1 MIKNL
6 SFDTA
11 DLQDKDRR
19 ILHPWE
25 GLEEIGREQRTV
37 IVKGEGIY
45 VYDSEGKRYI
55 DAPGGMWCV
64 NIGHGRREIA
74 DAMADQASELAYYGI
89 WNLANAPSAMLAAKL
104 AELSPGD
111 LNHVFF
117 TTGGSTANESALR
130 FVMFYNNLRGRPG
143 KKHIIALENAYHG
156 STHLTS
162 SCSGKDV
169 ATSPFDLE
177 TRFIHFLGS
186 PNPSKRPSGM
196 SVEQFCDARIG
207 EFEEKIREIGPER
220 VAAFIAEPVM
230 GAGGV
235 IVPPKG
241 FQRRTHEICRK
252 YDVLYIA
259 DEVVTAFGRLGHFFA
274 SEEVFG
280 VVPDI
285 ISVAKGITSAY
296 VPLGAMLVSGRLLEG
311 FIGENAEATGFYHGF
326 TYSGHPVACAAA
338 LKNIELMEQEGIL
351 EHVREVGP
359 YFQQRLREL
368 EALPIVA
375 DVRGTGL
382 MACLECS
389 IGTGEEETV
398 EIDAKIG
405 KLIDRHCQDLGLI
418 VRPLFNMCV
427 MSPPLIITKAQ
438 IDDLV
443 SMLRR
448 GVERTMED
456 LRTEGI
462 LNV

>member
-1 MIKNL
+1 MDTNFF
-6 SFDTA
+6 FDTA
-11 DLQDKDRR
+11 DLQEKDRR

-25 GLEEIGREQRTV
+25 GLEEIGREKRTV
-37 IVKGEGIY
+37 IVRGEGVY
-45 VYDSEGKRYI
+45 VYDTEGNRYL

-64 NIGHGRREIA
+64 NVGHGRREIA
-74 DAMADQASELAYYGI
+74 DAISEQASQLAYFGI

-130 FVMFYNNLRGRPG
+130 FVMFYNNLLGRPE

-177 TRFIHFLGS
+177 TRYIHFLSS
-186 PNPSKRPSGM
+186 PNPSKRPAAM
-196 SVEQFCDARIG
+196 SVEEFCDSLIG
-207 EFEEKIREIGPER
+207 EFEQKICEIGPER

-235 IVPPKG
+235 VVPPEG

-274 SEEVFG
+274 SEDEFG

-285 ISVAKGITSAY
+285 ISVAKGISSAY
-296 VPLGAMLVSGRLLEG
+296 VPLGAMLVSDRLLERFTG
-311 FIGENAEATGFYHGF
+311 DSAKATGFYHGF

-338 LKNIELMEQEGIL
+338 LKNIELIEREGIL
-351 EHVREVGP
+351 DHVREIGP
-359 YFQQRLREL
+359 YFQERLREL
-368 EALPIVA
+368 KEMPIVS
-375 DVRGTGL
+375 DIRGTGL

-389 IGTGEEETV
+389 IGSGDDDTL
-398 EIDAKIG
+398 EIDVKIG
-405 KLIDRHCQDLGLI
+405 KRIDRHCQDLGLI
-418 VRPLFNMCV
+418 VRPLYNMCV

-443 SMLRR
+443 GMLKG
-448 GVERTMED
+448 GVERTIEE
-456 LRTEGI
+456 LRAEGI
-462 LNV
+462 LNT